1 MKTKLIEKKAEVIE
15 VTYPRLM
22 KHKFSKTVILMY
34 SVNKDEKWPANSTG
48 NGVVVNTGDDNSDF
62 LNVRVG
68 QYKEDWL
75 IFNFEDYT
83 GKVVLQN

>member
-1 MKTKLIEKKAEVIE
+1 MKTKLIEKKVKVAE

-22 KHKFSKTVILMY
+22 KHKYSDTVVLVY
-34 SVNKDEKWPANSTG
+34 SIKEDKKYPANSTG

-62 LNVRVG
+62 LNVKVG